1 MADKQIDQ
9 LKAAQKAAAYAGQT
23 PKPLDTSKQ
32 HSCQD
37 SEDIYEDIHCDEEYS
52 MNRTLR
58 DSTSEWYK
66 QKEALKKISD
76 AISSRDEKEKPKHNE
91 QNSKQSNE

>member
-1 MADKQIDQ
+1 MADKRIDQ

-23 PKPLDTSKQ
+23 PKPLDTAKQ
-32 HSCQD
+32 DAQD
-37 SEDIYEDIHCDEEYS
+37 GEDIYEDIHCDEEYS

-76 AISSRDEKEKPKHNE
+76 ALSSKNEKEKPKQNE